1 MNCPNC
7 KTTIIKDARF
17 CHGCGEKIEGKPIVC
32 PSCTHTNEPN
42 AKFCSTCGC
51 ALAYSNDFST
61 IDYTPKFPLN
71 FEHINKIPEQIGGH
85 FFAQLKQRLRDEHDV
100 SKYEDYVTIFYDS
113 GFDNRFNIRAAQ
125 LAEEAY
131 TIHLR
136 QDASI
141 QPEIDALLTRNFEGL
156 LDHFIIT
163 QCNHLN
169 QFPLSESIL
178 KYENLTQTDVNLSEM
193 IFDYLQIEEETD
205 EKFFMDFVSMPT
217 VKLRNAAKSFLFADK
232 KEKVYLICD
241 QTVFGSCKEGFA
253 ITERGIY
260 WKAHFN
266 RAYRVHFDN
275 LQEIKREKDWIS
287 INGRYFHVNPRFNLK
302 LLKLLKRL
310 KRMF

>member
-1 MNCPNC
+1 MNCTNC

-17 CHGCGEKIEGKPIVC
+17 CHGCGEKIEGKPIDC
-32 PSCTHTNEPN
+32 PSCTHKNEPN
-42 AKFCSTCGC
+42 AKFCSKCGC
-51 ALAYSNDFST
+51 ALAYSNDFAT

-100 SKYEDYVTIFYDS
+100 KKYEDYVSIFYDS
-113 GFDNRFNIRAAQ
+113 GFDNRFNIRASQ

-131 TIHLR
+131 TIHCR
-136 QDASI
+136 QDVSI

-156 LDHFIIT
+156 LDHFIIM

-169 QFPLSESIL
+169 EFPLSESIL
-178 KYENLTQTDVNLSEM
+178 KYENSTQTDVNLSEM
-193 IFDYLQIEEETD
+193 IFDYLQIEEESN
-205 EKFFMDFVSMPT
+205 EKLFLDFVSMPT
-217 VKLRNAAKSFLFADK
+217 VKLKNAAKSFLFADK

-287 INGRYFHVNPRFNLK
+287 INGRYFHVNNRFNLK